1 MKLCNWFQLIANITC
16 AYIKLKSP
24 VQTKKASDRGEGGWV
39 KTTCGFIIP
48 HEIYDDDW
56 WFSLSLYSANILN
69 FYFPIYTLF
78 KLYFSN
84 MLLFFRLG
92 TEMYILHTKHLN
104 KANLLAMN
112 HHQHRHSHRS
122 HCGSL
127 RTCATFLF
135 GYCKHRPKY
144 SEQRTSGRGF
154 TLRYSD
160 MAAHHYALSIR
171 KQAIIVFGNFQ
182 LKWYMYVD
190 SCVLFHSQ

>member
-1 MKLCNWFQLIANITC
+1 M
-16 AYIKLKSP
+16 
-24 VQTKKASDRGEGGWV
+24 

-56 WFSLSLYSANILN
+56 WFSLSIVQTYWIFIFLYTLCLN
-69 FYFPIYTLF
+69 FISQICCYL
-78 KLYFSN
+78 
-84 MLLFFRLG
+84 FRLG

-154 TLRYSD
+154 THRYSD

-182 LKWYMYVD
+182 LKWYM
-190 SCVLFHSQ
+190 

>member
-24 VQTKKASDRGEGGWV
+24 VQTKKHLIGRRGVGWRPLV
-39 KTTCGFIIP
+39 DLLFHMKFTTTI
-48 HEIYDDDW
+48 DD
-56 WFSLSLYSANILN
+56 SLSLYSANILN

-78 KLYFSN
+78 KFYFSN

-135 GYCKHRPKY
+135 GYCKHRPQY

-182 LKWYMYVD
+182 LKWYM
-190 SCVLFHSQ
+190 